1 KELSDR
7 TVAWLKEERI
17 GFEEVTTFSTP
28 RRLAIRI
35 KGIDEEQETIVE
47 KVRGP
52 NIDIAKDADGNW
64 SKAAIGFTKGQG
76 KTVDDI
82 TIEEVK
88 GISYTFV
95 EKKTEGK
102 QTIDVLTNFV
112 DIVASIPFQ
121 HNMRWGEDNIHFV
134 RLILSLLV
142 ILDYLVI

>member
-1 KELSDR
+1 MITMQTNHEVLFEIGVEELPARFIDRAEKELSDR

-64 SKAAIGFTKGQG
+64 SKAAIGFTTGQG

-82 TIEEVK
+82 TSEEVA

-95 EKKTEGK
+95 ADKPRRQANNEG
-102 QTIDVLTNFV
+102 
-112 DIVASIPFQ
+112 
-121 HNMRWGEDNIHFV
+121 
-134 RLILSLLV
+134 
-142 ILDYLVI
+142 